1 MNGYLRTALA
11 ISCMFVL
18 VSPATLSIAQQS
30 PRAKRESKAEE
41 NERLAKPVEWPE
53 LDRRLFKDS
62 NDLLVFKM
70 ATSWIPGPDHDGRF
84 RYKLT
89 ATPLLKDEYSA
100 PLKQIGIMSKRLQQ
114 SCTISIILLDVD
126 GFELR
131 RVVPDLSLALNN
143 ENDIVGLAANES
155 EQMDASEYKSLVG
168 NGGQSGSWNLA
179 WNCPE

>member
-11 ISCMFVL
+11 LSCMVALF
-18 VSPATLSIAQQS
+18 SPPAISIAQQK
-30 PRAKRESKAEE
+30 PRDKRQAQAEE
-41 NERLAKPVEWPE
+41 NERLAKPVQWPE

-62 NDLLVFKM
+62 NDVMVFKM
-70 ATSWIPGPDHDGRF
+70 ATSWIPGEDHDGRF

-89 ATPLLKDEYSA
+89 ATPLLKDEYSS

-114 SCTISIILLDVD
+114 SCTISIVLLDVD

-131 RVVPDLSLALNN
+131 RVTPDLSLALNDAM
-143 ENDIVGLAANES
+143 DIVGLTANES

-168 NGGQSGSWNLA
+168 NGGQSGSWNIA